1 MLGISRQTDY
11 ACRILLHLAL
21 CEPGVR
27 VTAGQMADRRLIPAS
42 LVRRI
47 VTQLSVAGLV
57 KTSRGTDG
65 GVELARPA
73 AEISLLDVVQA
84 IEGPLALNPCT
95 QDPHL
100 CRLMPVCPV
109 HETWCKA
116 RANLEA
122 ELARATFD
130 KLAVRGERLAGS
142 GQLAG

>member
-11 ACRILLHLAL
+11 ACRVLLHLAL
-21 CEPGVR
+21 SEPGAR
-27 VTAGQMADRRLIPAS
+27 VTTGQIAERRLIPAS

-47 VTQLSVAGLV
+47 VTQLSLAGLV
-57 KTSRGTDG
+57 KTARGTDG

-73 AEISLLDVVQA
+73 AEISVLDVVQA

-95 QDPHL
+95 QDPNL
-100 CRLMPVCPV
+100 CQLMPVCPV
-109 HETWCKA
+109 HQTWCKA

-130 KLAVRGERLAGS
+130 KLAVGGQPLAG
-142 GQLAG
+142 